1 MYNQKLLRD
10 AYSLYKLPPNIKQ
23 SWIKVQMYKYPL
35 YAKYEDKVKR
45 EGYVI
50 KTKFSEYEVILKI
63 QCSLVFAGF
72 WSTVAKYM
80 HKPLN

>member
-1 MYNQKLLRD
+1 LEKGSFDPQTD
-10 AYSLYKLPPNIKQ
+10 D
-23 SWIKVQMYKYPL
+23 PL

-50 KTKFSEYEVILKI
+50 KTKFSEYEAILKI

-80 HKPLN
+80 HKPLNLY